1 MLLEHSAFG
10 ASARETWVRRG
21 RGGEQEHRYK
31 ARPLSHWSS
40 PECRRAFGTSLL
52 PGRGS
57 QVSALCSGKKQSPTL
72 LSSVAPLI
80 HCPQGSPLRAPSSW
94 SLPAG
99 QQSRSEQLGMEEF
112 TSHTKSVLVPFDVEA
127 VSGEKRAK
135 YEEHTWF
142 QSHCAKINFFLRQLF
157 LYTGIQHVV
166 LRFVRMKCFIKGL
179 TQIKLYMR
187 NMKKMGL
194 FLISLHSKHN

>member
-1 MLLEHSAFG
+1 MLWEEAVAHLALQCGTIDPLPSGLSSQGSILLVLTSWSA
-10 ASARETWVRRG
+10 
-21 RGGEQEHRYK
+21 EQE
-31 ARPLSHWSS
+31 
-40 PECRRAFGTSLL
+40 RAVGHGT
-52 PGRGS
+52 
-57 QVSALCSGKKQSPTL
+57 
-72 LSSVAPLI
+72 
-80 HCPQGSPLRAPSSW
+80 
-94 SLPAG
+94 
-99 QQSRSEQLGMEEF
+99 EF

-127 VSGEKRAK
+127 VSGEKRAE